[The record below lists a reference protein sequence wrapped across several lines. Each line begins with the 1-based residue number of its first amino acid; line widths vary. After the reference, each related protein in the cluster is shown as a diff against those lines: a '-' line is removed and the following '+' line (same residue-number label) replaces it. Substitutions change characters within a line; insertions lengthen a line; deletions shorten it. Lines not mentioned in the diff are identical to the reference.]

1 MTDKQEGKDMDAN
14 RALTVRTDEPGFWRE
29 LWQQARLI
37 YYLIRDPEVP
47 IYLKVLPF
55 LGFVYLLVPFDLFA
69 DVLPFLG
76 QLDDVTALLLTGK
89 VFIELSP
96 QPVVMKHMQTI
107 RELDGYETPA
117 TAVTGDDDVVEGIVI
132 NPEDIEPEDEGTV
145 NGNR

>member
-1 MTDKQEGKDMDAN
+1 MNDKQEGNKMDAK

-29 LWQQARLI
+29 LWQQIRLI
-37 YYLIRDPEVP
+37 YYLVRDPDVP

-55 LGFVYLLVPFDLFA
+55 LGFVYLVVPFDLFA

-76 QLDDVTALLLTGK
+76 RLDDVTALLLTGK

-96 QPVVMKHMQTI
+96 QQVVMKHMQTI

-117 TAVTGDDDVVEGIVI
+117 TAVANEDEVVEGIVI
-132 NPEDIEPEDEGTV
+132 NPDDIGPEDEASV
-145 NGNR
+145 NGKR

>member
-1 MTDKQEGKDMDAN
+1 MKDKQEGEKMDAN
-14 RALTVRTDEPGFWRE
+14 RALSVRTGEPGFWRE

-96 QPVVMKHMQTI
+96 QQAVMKHMQTI
-107 RELDGYETPA
+107 RELDGYDTPA
-117 TAVTGDDDVVEGIVI
+117 TAVVDENNVVEGIVI
-132 NPEDIEPEDEGTV
+132 SPEDIEPKDDGK
-145 NGNR
+145 GS